1 MFNLFIR
8 EFFWE
13 YLLVKSFEKR
23 LLASKQI
30 IKPMIK
36 IDIIKT
42 FLWLKL
48 IKINNDNKKIDVII
62 LFDKFCDIKYYQN
75 FF

>member
-1 MFNLFIR
+1 MFNLFIE
-8 EFFWE
+8 EFFLE
-13 YLLVKSFEKR
+13 YLLVKNFEKR

-42 FLWLKL
+42 FLLLKL
-48 IKINNDNKKIDVII
+48 IKINKDNKKIDVII
-62 LFDKFCDIKYYQN
+62 LFDKFCDIKYFQN
-75 FF
+75 FS

>member
-1 MFNLFIR
+1 MFNLFMG
-8 EFFWE
+8 ELFFK
-13 YLLVKSFEKR
+13 YLLVKNFEKR

-36 IDIIKT
+36 IDIIKII
-42 FLWLKL
+42 LLIKL
-48 IKINNDNKKIDVII
+48 IKINKDNKKIDVII
-62 LFDKFCDIKYYQN
+62 LFNKFCDIKYYQN